1 MAYYS
6 IVHCFSRCMLR
17 GLPFYISIVAPV
29 AAIIL
34 FNASVLSIVVAL
46 FHKQHRQ
53 KRKTLS
59 WLVAD
64 VRVAFM
70 CNVPLGLT
78 RAFGLIAVGK
88 VTLIFE
94 WLFCIFNSLQGAFI
108 FIFYTIQ
115 NENVRQSLGRTSLVQ
130 SLSQKRLLEMTVFKK
145 KDEEIERDHK

>member
-46 FHKQHRQ
+46 FHKQHRR

-59 WLVAD
+59 WLVGD

-70 CNVPLGLT
+70 CNVLLGLT
-78 RAFGLIAVGK
+78 WAFGLIAVGK

-108 FIFYTIQ
+108 FIFYTIR

>member
-1 MAYYS
+1 MAYYF

-46 FHKQHRQ
+46 FHKQHRR

-70 CNVPLGLT
+70 CNVLLGLT
-78 RAFGLIAVGK
+78 WAFGLIAVGK

-108 FIFYTIQ
+108 FIFYTIR